1 MSQPDRKTFR
11 RLRLTGVV
19 AAVVAVVIVVYGIAT
34 RASENSRLHDWTEAQ
49 ALPTVAIISPSAG
62 ANSNGLELPGR
73 FEAYTRAP
81 IYART
86 SGYLKSWKYDIG
98 AHVKAGDLLGEIET
112 PDLDQQLQQARADL
126 ATAQANERLSAL
138 TAQRWQKILAMN
150 AVARQDVDEKLGDY
164 EAKKAATASAK
175 ANVDRYVATK
185 GFTRLVAPFDG
196 IVTARNTDVGALISV
211 GGTVG
216 QELFVVSDTH
226 RLRVYVNVPQS
237 NVPGIA
243 PGTKAT
249 IIAPEHP
256 DKTYM
261 ATVEAVVAVGQ
272 RRVRHEPDAARRRQP
287 VGRAVARWLRDR
299 APRSRRPSRRR
310 DGAGERTDL
319 QREGPVGRDG
329 RHGQPRRDQA
339 GRDRARS
346 RQGHRAQRR
355 HRRKRSRDREPARRH
370 RQRRRGAHRWRRA
383 EGHVRKEGLIA
394 RHRCTRSGRSS
405 QRADATA
412 IHPLRV

>member
-49 ALPTVAIISPSAG
+49 ALPTVAVISPSAG
-62 ANSNGLELPGR
+62 GNSNGLELPGR

-150 AVARQDVDEKLGDY
+150 AVAKQDVDEKLGDY

-175 ANVDRYVATK
+175 ANVDRYVAMK

-211 GGTVG
+211 GGAVG

-226 RLRVYVNVPQS
+226 RLRVYVNVPQN

-261 ATVEAVVAVGQ
+261 ATVEASSQSVNAASGTSLMQLAV
-272 RRVRHEPDAARRRQP
+272 DN
-287 VGRAVARWLRDR
+287 
-299 APRSRRPSRRR
+299 PS
-310 DGAGERTDL
+310 GELLPGGYATVHLDL
-319 QREGPVGRDG
+319 AG
-329 RHGQPRRDQA
+329 RHDVVTV
-339 GRDRARS
+339 
-346 RQGHRAQRR
+346 
-355 HRRKRSRDREPARRH
+355 PAS
-370 RQRRRGAHRWRRA
+370 ALIFNA
-383 EGHVRKEGLIA
+383 KGLSVATVGTDNRVAIKPVVIA
-394 RHRCTRSGRSS
+394 RDLGKVIELSGGI
-405 QRADATA
+405 DAND
-412 IHPLRV
+412 RVIESPPDGIANGAEVRIAGAAPKAMAEKKG

>member
-19 AAVVAVVIVVYGIAT
+19 AAIVAVVIVVYGIAT

-62 ANSNGLELPGR
+62 GNSNGLELPGR

-150 AVARQDVDEKLGDY
+150 AVAKQDVDEKLGDY

-175 ANVDRYVATK
+175 ANVDRYVAMK

-211 GGTVG
+211 GGAAG

-237 NVPGIA
+237 NVPGIV

-261 ATVEAVVAVGQ
+261 ATVEASSQSVNAASGTSLMQLAVDNPSGELLPGGYAT
-272 RRVRHEPDAARRRQP
+272 VRLDLA
-287 VGRAVARWLRDR
+287 GRHDVLTVPASALIFNAKGLAVATV
-299 APRSRRPSRRR
+299 
-310 DGAGERTDL
+310 GTDN
-319 QREGPVGRDG
+319 RVAIKPV
-329 RHGQPRRDQA
+329 
-339 GRDRARS
+339 
-346 RQGHRAQRR
+346 
-355 HRRKRSRDREPARRH
+355 
-370 RQRRRGAHRWRRA
+370 
-383 EGHVRKEGLIA
+383 VIA
-394 RHRCTRSGRSS
+394 RDLGKVIELGGGIE
-405 QRADATA
+405 AND
-412 IHPLRV
+412 RVIESPPDGIANGSEVRIAGAAPKAMSEKKG